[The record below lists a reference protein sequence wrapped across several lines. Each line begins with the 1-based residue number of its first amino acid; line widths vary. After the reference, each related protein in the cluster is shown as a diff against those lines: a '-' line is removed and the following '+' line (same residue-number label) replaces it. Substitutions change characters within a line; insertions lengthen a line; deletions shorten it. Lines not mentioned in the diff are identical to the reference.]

1 MFYGDYYG
9 AWRVMEEP
17 YKEDRIRFIG
27 VNNFQSDRI
36 IDLFYMVGIE
46 PIVNQLEL
54 HPFYPRDAELAMLRE
69 FSSIP

>member
-17 YKEDRIRFIG
+17 YKDRFIG

-36 IDLFYMVGIE
+36 IDLYYTVEIE

-54 HPFYPRDAELAMLRE
+54 HPFYLRDAELAMLRE